1 MRTRRRLMTIA
12 VLWIALAAVG
22 CTDEVVVKTFPAACA
37 GTKATLNIDQNGAD
51 GTLSPTLITNKGEAL
66 FKIGARNQ
74 SKRLFQ
80 SGHAPAPPARR
91 DPNTIYTGDPVTI
104 SIKTVAGCP
113 QVPKTLTVVLDT
125 LLHKKHFLDGS
136 SYNLSLD
143 QFK

>member
-1 MRTRRRLMTIA
+1 MQTKRRLMTIA
-12 VLWIALAAVG
+12 VLGIALAAVG
-22 CTDEVVVKTFPAACA
+22 CTDEVVVKSFPAACV

-51 GTLSPTLITNKGEAL
+51 GTLAPTLITDKGEAL
-66 FKIGARNQ
+66 FRIGAGTQR
-74 SKRLFQ
+74 KRLFH
-80 SGHAPAPPARR
+80 SGHAPEPPAKR
-91 DPNTIYTGDPVTI
+91 DPNTIYTGDPVMV

-113 QVPKTLTVVLDT
+113 QLPKTLTVVLDT